1 MPRQAFLGG
10 LFCRTT
16 HSKTVVLI
24 IPQSRS
30 EEETVWELASIVGHT
45 GRSVE
50 YFLVLPCGQSLG
62 EYFASLELSKNK
74 IVENRGE
81 RGET

>member
-1 MPRQAFLGG
+1 MSASTGFFWGFFAAQ
-10 LFCRTT
+10 RTAQ
-16 HSKTVVLI
+16 TVVLI

-30 EEETVWELASIVGHT
+30 EQETVWELASIVGHT

-62 EYFASLELSKNK
+62 EILQA
-74 IVENRGE
+74 
-81 RGET
+81 